1 MIERIL
7 VKSITDTIQQSSK
20 IVVIYGARQVGKTT
34 LVQEI
39 LKQLPY
45 KKISINADMLKYNE
59 VFASRDLAK
68 MKEVI
73 DQNELLFI
81 DAAQNIKDIGINL
94 KILHDHLP
102 ELKIIVTGSSSFELA
117 NHITEPLTGRT
128 QTFQLFPI
136 SIQEL
141 RKSYTPFEIKENVS
155 NYLLYGMYP
164 EVIQTA
170 SVNGKIKLLYELT
183 SAYLY
188 KDVLQLTNIKHS
200 DKIHKLLKL
209 LASQIGNLISMNEI
223 GNTLQMTN
231 ETVNHYIDILE
242 KGFIIFRLS
251 GYDGNIRKEITK
263 MNKVY
268 FYDLGIR
275 NALIDSFNSLEI
287 RQDTGAL
294 WENFILV
301 ERMKKN
307 VYADIFNKKYFWRTY
322 SGAEIDYVEVKDG
335 TLHGYEIKWKNNKVK
350 QPKSWLETYSN
361 TTFQVINNENFIDFV
376 SG

>member
-1 MIERIL
+1 
-7 VKSITDTIQQSSK
+7 
-20 IVVIYGARQVGKTT
+20 
-34 LVQEI
+34 
-39 LKQLPY
+39 
-45 KKISINADMLKYNE
+45 
-59 VFASRDLAK
+59 
-68 MKEVI
+68 
-73 DQNELLFI
+73 
-81 DAAQNIKDIGINL
+81 
-94 KILHDHLP
+94 
-102 ELKIIVTGSSSFELA
+102 LA

-294 WENFILV
+294 WENFILI

>member
-81 DAAQNIKDIGINL
+81 DEAQNIKDIGINL

-294 WENFILV
+294 WENFILI

>member
-7 VKSITDTIQQSSK
+7 VKSITETIQQSSK

-45 KKISINADMLKYNE
+45 KKISINADILKYNE
-59 VFASRDLAK
+59 VFASRDLGK

-81 DAAQNIKDIGINL
+81 DEAQNIKDIGINL

-141 RKSYTPFEIKENVS
+141 RKSNSPFEIKENIT

-188 KDVLQLTNIKHS
+188 KDVLQLSNIKHS

-307 VYADIFNKKYFWRTY
+307 VYADLFNKKYFWRTY
-322 SGAEIDYVEVKDG
+322 SGAEIDYVEVKDDR
-335 TLHGYEIKWKNNKVK
+335 LHGYEIKWKNNKVK
-350 QPKSWLETYSN
+350 PPKSWLETYSKA
-361 TTFQVINNENFIDFV
+361 TFQVINNENFIDFV
-376 SG
+376 GE

>member
-45 KKISINADMLKYNE
+45 KKISINADILKYNE
-59 VFASRDLAK
+59 VFASRDLNK

-81 DAAQNIKDIGINL
+81 DEAQNIKDIGINL

-307 VYADIFNKKYFWRTY
+307 VYADLFNKKYFWRTY

-361 TTFQVINNENFIDFV
+361 TTFRVINNENFIDFV
-376 SG
+376 GG

>member
-45 KKISINADMLKYNE
+45 KKISINADILKYNE
-59 VFASRDLAK
+59 VFASRDLNK
-68 MKEVI
+68 MKELI

-81 DAAQNIKDIGINL
+81 DEAQNIKDIGINL

-294 WENFILV
+294 WENFILI